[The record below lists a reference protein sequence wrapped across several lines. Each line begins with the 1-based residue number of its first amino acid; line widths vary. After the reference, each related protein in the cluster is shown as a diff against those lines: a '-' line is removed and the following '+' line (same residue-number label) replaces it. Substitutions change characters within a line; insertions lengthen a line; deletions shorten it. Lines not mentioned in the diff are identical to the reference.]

1 VWNEAA
7 GEMWTQWRHWRCV
20 PPQQFKKMYENWSVT
35 ELPGYKKLSDEYKAQ
50 VRKAYAA
57 GRAEPASAS
66 AEKEEAKKEV
76 VKEPT
81 PEPEGPEAIAF
92 KVDVAT
98 RAAMCRAPSCIEG
111 KKKVEPGELR
121 LGIIYDD
128 KKSTWMYKHW

>member
-1 VWNEAA
+1 
-7 GEMWTQWRHWRCV
+7 M
-20 PPQQFKKMYENWSVT
+20 T
-35 ELPGYKKLSDEYKAQ
+35 ELPGFKKLSDEHKAQ

-57 GRAEPASAS
+57 GRAEPAPAPGSAK
-66 AEKEEAKKEV
+66 KEEAKKEE

-81 PEPEGPEAIAF
+81 PEPEPKGPEAIAF
-92 KVDVAT
+92 KVDVAS
-98 RAAMCRAPSCIEG
+98 RVAMCRAPKCMEE